1 MKPLL
6 YVFLFLASTA
16 CTKSTIRLQSLNPD
30 THQEDG
36 LQVARQLGQD
46 LKIVTSFESVYLSRQ
61 RGAKI
66 EYLIFDT
73 EVTNLSEHPIEIKP
87 SDFEISALDGKKNLL
102 PSAADYSGAWSRKAL
117 DPDQELIRVD
127 RQMHQEQKVL
137 KFNKVFNTV
146 LLIGLVAADIS
157 NQTNNRQSYREF
169 ASKSV
174 SIASGWQTLAI
185 KRVADHQRFA
195 NRMDQ
200 LSWEKGNFQQETF
213 RKTVLNPGEALRGKV
228 LLESN
233 RDAAFYR
240 MDYPVTQQPIS
251 FLFEQ
256 KLIKEKKRRR

>member
-1 MKPLL
+1 MKPIL
-6 YVFLFLASTA
+6 YLFIFLISTA
-16 CTKSTIRLQSLNPD
+16 CQRSAIRLNSLTPD

-36 LQVARQLGQD
+36 LQVARQVGRD
-46 LKIVTSFESVYLSRQ
+46 LKVVTSFESVYESRQ

-87 SDFEISALDGKKNLL
+87 SDFEISALDTKKNLL
-102 PSAADYSGAWSRKAL
+102 PSFNGYSESWNRKGL
-117 DPDQELIRVD
+117 DPDQELVRID
-127 RQMHQEQKVL
+127 QQMRQEQKVL

-146 LLIGLVAADIS
+146 LLIGLVAADVS
-157 NQTNNRQSYREF
+157 NQTNTRQSYREF
-169 ASKSV
+169 ASKSAG
-174 SIASGWQTLAI
+174 IAGGWQTLAI

-213 RKTVLNPGEALRGKV
+213 RRAVLNPGEALRGKL

-233 RDAAFYR
+233 RDAAYYR
-240 MDYPVTQQPIS
+240 IDYPVTSEPIS

-256 KLIKEKKRRR
+256 KLVKQKRRR